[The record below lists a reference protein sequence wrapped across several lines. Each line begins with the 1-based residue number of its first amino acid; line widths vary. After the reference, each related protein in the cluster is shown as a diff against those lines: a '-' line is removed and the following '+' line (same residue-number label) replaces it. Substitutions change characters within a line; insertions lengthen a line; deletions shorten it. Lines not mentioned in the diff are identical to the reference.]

1 MDFAGLFIASPSAD
15 GSPVFKSSTASSFCI
30 ASTGILAAFFGR
42 LELSFVVIRR
52 AQCGPPYIKGLR
64 CALFQMSSISG
75 FVKCA
80 APIQWGRLWKSRLG
94 ERSQAA
100 HRHPA
105 VWQAIPHHIQAH
117 CSRCHHQHNV
127 FNVFA
132 CERGND
138 LLPPG
143 FAHPNLGSFLPH
155 GKATL
160 LGQAAVQ
167 VSGKVFSVAASI
179 GDEYTGRA
187 GVHSKGSMVG
197 A

>member
-94 ERSQAA
+94 EAITGSTQTPCCLAS
-100 HRHPA
+100 RHSAPYPSA
-105 VWQAIPHHIQAH
+105 LQ
-117 CSRCHHQHNV
+117 
-127 FNVFA
+127 
-132 CERGND
+132 
-138 LLPPG
+138 
-143 FAHPNLGSFLPH
+143 
-155 GKATL
+155 
-160 LGQAAVQ
+160 Q
-167 VSGKVFSVAASI
+167 VSSPAQCVQRV
-179 GDEYTGRA
+179 RL
-187 GVHSKGSMVG
+187 
-197 A
+197 